1 MITYPWLLAALALI
15 NPLTAMPTGEQ
26 LVKKQANSTCNQP
39 LVRKEWRTL
48 STEDKKSYIDAVK
61 CLYNKPA
68 VNSKDILPGVTNR
81 YEDFVGDHIL
91 QASANHFVGH
101 FYPWHRLLVWAYER
115 ELRLCGYEGAQP
127 YWDWSLDAASYDDM
141 LKSPVFDPD
150 TGFGGNGEW
159 VPGTPENP
167 EPGIPLTGGTL
178 VFNMSDRTGGGCIP
192 NGPFAN
198 LTLHMGPQNS
208 VAYNEW
214 CVRRDFTPNQF
225 MSLGN
230 SASVAEGMAQSD
242 YGFFSKLTEDTIHGA
257 GHQGVGGMYGVLSDI
272 WASRES
278 DPFEH
283 QSELVRLQLTAGDPL
298 FWLHHCNIDRSWW
311 SWQSRNLTERLH
323 DISGPITP
331 FDHDNRLGGNV
342 TLDFEVRTNSTIN
355 VNLPIRDLMDIGNGF
370 LCYTYDS
377 LY

>member
-1 MITYPWLLAALALI
+1 
-15 NPLTAMPTGEQ
+15 
-26 LVKKQANSTCNQP
+26 
-39 LVRKEWRTL
+39 
-48 STEDKKSYIDAVK
+48 
-61 CLYNKPA
+61 
-68 VNSKDILPGVTNR
+68 
-81 YEDFVGDHIL
+81 
-91 QASANHFVGH
+91 
-101 FYPWHRLLVWAYER
+101 
-115 ELRLCGYEGAQP
+115 
-127 YWDWSLDAASYDDM
+127 M

-230 SASVAEGMAQSD
+230 AASVAEGMAQPD

-278 DPFEH
+278 NPFEH
-283 QSELVRLQLTAGDPL
+283 QSKFACLQLTAGDPL

-355 VNLPIRDLMDIGNGF
+355 VTLPIRDLMDIGNDF

>member
-1 MITYPWLLAALALI
+1 MVTYLRLLAALALI
-15 NPLTAMPTGEQ
+15 NPLAAMPTSNQ
-26 LVKKQANSTCNQP
+26 LVKRQTNNTCTQP

-48 STEDKKSYIDAVK
+48 STEDRKSYIDAVK

-68 VNSKDILPGVTNR
+68 VNSKEILPGVTNR

-101 FYPWHRLLVWAYER
+101 FYPWHRLHVWAYER

-167 EPGIPLTGGTL
+167 EPGVPLTGGTL

-208 VAYNEW
+208 VAYNE
-214 CVRRDFTPNQF
+214 
-225 MSLGN
+225 
-230 SASVAEGMAQSD
+230 
-242 YGFFSKLTEDTIHGA
+242 
-257 GHQGVGGMYGVLSDI
+257 
-272 WASRES
+272 
-278 DPFEH
+278 
-283 QSELVRLQLTAGDPL
+283 
-298 FWLHHCNIDRSWW
+298 
-311 SWQSRNLTERLH
+311 
-323 DISGPITP
+323 
-331 FDHDNRLGGNV
+331 
-342 TLDFEVRTNSTIN
+342 
-355 VNLPIRDLMDIGNGF
+355 
-370 LCYTYDS
+370 
-377 LY
+377 